1 MNFYGEGVSGG
12 CTHDFSKAMS
22 NVLDL
27 IIWLFDLN
35 ILLLIIMRLLFQ
47 KQLEFI
53 TNIDIKL
60 KIDAYKFIRTKAEV
74 FFDSVL
80 KRLKRVKLDTFEK
93 AEDGIQ
99 KLKN

>member
-1 MNFYGEGVSGG
+1 MV
-12 CTHDFSKAMS
+12 
-22 NVLDL
+22 
-27 IIWLFDLN
+27 I
-35 ILLLIIMRLLFQ
+35 RLEYSTIDNYEIVVPK

-80 KRLKRVKLDTFEK
+80 KRLK
-93 AEDGIQ
+93 Q
-99 KLKN
+99 

>member
-1 MNFYGEGVSGG
+1 M
-12 CTHDFSKAMS
+12 
-22 NVLDL
+22 L
-27 IIWLFDLN
+27 INSFEL
-35 ILLLIIMRLLFQ
+35 
-47 KQLEFI
+47 
-53 TNIDIKL
+53 
-60 KIDAYKFIRTKAEV
+60 KAEV

>member
-1 MNFYGEGVSGG
+1 MI
-12 CTHDFSKAMS
+12 FSKAMS

-35 ILLLIIMRLLFQ
+35 ILLLIIMRLLFR

>member
-1 MNFYGEGVSGG
+1 MVKVFLEVV
-12 CTHDFSKAMS
+12 HMIFSKAMS

>member
-1 MNFYGEGVSGG
+1 
-12 CTHDFSKAMS
+12 MS
-22 NVLDL
+22 NVSDL

>member
-1 MNFYGEGVSGG
+1 MV
-12 CTHDFSKAMS
+12 
-22 NVLDL
+22 
-27 IIWLFDLN
+27 I
-35 ILLLIIMRLLFQ
+35 RLEYSTIDNYEIVVQ